1 MRIGKRL
8 GISLA
13 VLALSFAGNA
23 AWPEPEL
30 GSVALHQALLDLG
43 TDLRLMCVAA
53 HPDDEDSATLA
64 LYRKK
69 YGYKTFALI
78 GTRGEGGQNEIGPEL
93 YEELGVIRTHE
104 MLRASAITG
113 ADLHFLDMP
122 EFGYSKSREEAFA
135 VWGQEESLRRMVR
148 KIRELRPDVIIT
160 HHGPQGGHGH
170 HQAIGKTLEDA
181 FDVAA
186 DPEAFP
192 EQIAEGLQPWQPT
205 RLYLI
210 VRGGGGADL
219 AKIVSDELD
228 PARGYTYSA
237 IAGQALR
244 EHESQGMGFFVGRF
258 TSGRRSSR
266 TYRLVKEAER
276 PDVAARGGVASPGGD
291 LFENIPD
298 RVDKAARKISLGGA
312 EQTGLKSKVF
322 KLLKKHGGA
331 MNNDWARANDLAA
344 KLIELR
350 LDLRLSDKEVVAGQR
365 LTVSAQLADFG
376 EPDVEGGVVL
386 LTASPWVDVEDNG
399 VKIDGFDSGK
409 AFTELAVTI
418 PSTLESTIP
427 HPEKLFSAHFLEP
440 QFTLTARVRAGDVFV
455 EVSKPILFDVAPA
468 VSVEFADSPYLL
480 REGVGGET
488 RFELLVTN
496 HSTGPQEVS
505 IAVAGAEGLGLAN
518 GSVTVSLDKEGA
530 QKLVPVN
537 AVIAK
542 NLAARDYSLTAR
554 VEGLDAVAEGTA
566 RVVDLT
572 VPENIRV
579 GVIESYD
586 TTFMTTLE
594 RFGVPHKAIQ
604 IGDFTPEAL
613 DSFTTIIVDI
623 RAYLVRQDLVANNQ
637 ALLDYVSRGGTVIV
651 MYHKTFEWKPSF
663 APYPIT
669 VSRNRVTVEE
679 APITLLAPDH
689 PLFNAPNKIVDA
701 DWDGWIQERG
711 LYFPNK
717 WDDAYTAL
725 IDVADPGETPEPGSL
740 LIAEYGKGTY
750 VYTALGWY
758 RQLREL
764 HPGTARVFANMLA
777 L

>member
-1 MRIGKRL
+1 
-8 GISLA
+8 
-13 VLALSFAGNA
+13 
-23 AWPEPEL
+23 
-30 GSVALHQALLDLG
+30 
-43 TDLRLMCVAA
+43 
-53 HPDDEDSATLA
+53 
-64 LYRKK
+64 
-69 YGYKTFALI
+69 
-78 GTRGEGGQNEIGPEL
+78 
-93 YEELGVIRTHE
+93 
-104 MLRASAITG
+104 
-113 ADLHFLDMP
+113 MP
-122 EFGYSKSREEAFA
+122 EFGYSKSREEAFS
-135 VWGQEESLRRMVR
+135 VWGREETLRRMVR

-160 HHGPQGGHGH
+160 HHGPEGGHGH
-170 HQAIGKTLEDA
+170 HQAIGKALEDA

-192 EQIAEGLQPWQPT
+192 EQLAEGLEPWQPA
-205 RLYLI
+205 RLY
-210 VRGGGGADL
+210 VRGRGEDL
-219 AKIVSDELD
+219 IEINADELD
-228 PARGYTYSA
+228 PARGYTYSE

-244 EHESQGMGFFVGRF
+244 EHESQGMGFFVGFFSSRSRF
-258 TSGRRSSR
+258 PR
-266 TYRLVKEAER
+266 TYRLVKEANR
-276 PDVAARGGVASPGGD
+276 PAETARGRLASPGGD
-291 LFENIPD
+291 LFDDIPD
-298 RVDKAARKISLGGA
+298 RVDKAARKISIGGA
-312 EQTGLKSKVF
+312 WQAGLKSKVF
-322 KLLKKHGGA
+322 KLLKKYGGA
-331 MNNDWARANDLAA
+331 LDNDWARANDLAA
-344 KLIELR
+344 KLIGLR
-350 LDLRLSDKEVVAGQR
+350 LDMRLSDKEVVAGQR
-365 LTVSAQLADFG
+365 LTISAQLADFG

-399 VKIDGFDSGK
+399 VKVEGFDSGK
-409 AFTELAVTI
+409 GLVELVVTI
-418 PSTLESTIP
+418 PSTLEPTIP
-427 HPEKLFSAHFLEP
+427 HPEKLFSAHFLKP
-440 QFTLTARVRAGDVFV
+440 QFTLTARVRAGDAFV
-455 EVSKPILFDVAPA
+455 EVSKPVLFDVAPA
-468 VSVEFADSPYLL
+468 VSVEFADSPYLI

-496 HSTGPQEVS
+496 HSAGPQEVR
-505 IAVAGAEGLGLAN
+505 IAVSGAEGLGLED

-537 AVIAK
+537 AVVAAS
-542 NLAARDYSLTAR
+542 LAARDYSLTAR
-554 VEGLDAVAEGTA
+554 VDGVGAVAGGTA
-566 RVVDLT
+566 RVVDLA
-572 VPENIRV
+572 VPANIRV

-669 VSRNRVTVEE
+669 VSRNRVTVED
-679 APITLLAPDH
+679 APITLLVPEHA
-689 PLFNAPNKIVDA
+689 LFNVPNKIVDA

-711 LYFPNK
+711 LYFPNT

-764 HPGTARVFANMLA
+764 HPGTVRVFANMLA